1 MKKFKL
7 DSIVGETLEGGSFTL
22 TYSTKSFDSVD
33 ELRAFAESVYLS
45 TYLKSKKV
53 KYSVTFEYVD
63 ELPIVD
69 EAEVIT
75 RPDANGE

>member
-7 DSIVGETLEGGSFTL
+7 DSIVGETLEGGLFTL

-33 ELRAFAESVYLS
+33 ELRAFAESVFLS
-45 TYLKSKKV
+45 ANLKSKKV

-63 ELPIVD
+63 EIAIAD
-69 EAEVIT
+69 EAEVVP